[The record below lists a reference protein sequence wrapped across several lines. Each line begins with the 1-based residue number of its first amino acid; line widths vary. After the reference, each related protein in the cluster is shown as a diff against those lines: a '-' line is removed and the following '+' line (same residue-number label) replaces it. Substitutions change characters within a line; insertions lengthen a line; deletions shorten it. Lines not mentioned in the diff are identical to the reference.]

1 MTKKKSY
8 AFVFFTAFFIMLIAM
23 LPMIIYNGGIFTY
36 YGDYNSQ
43 EIPFYYHVNEEL
55 RQNGLFG
62 FDWGTDLGTS
72 LFTAYSFYNTGS
84 VFFYLT
90 LLVPQSAV
98 VYVMPIIMA
107 LKTAVAALT
116 SYAFI
121 ARFLK
126 KNSAC
131 FIGSMLYAFSGAQ
144 CYNFFFYHF
153 HDAAAF
159 FPLLLLALEMYVNDG
174 KRGVLTLSVALAAF
188 TNYYFFISEGI
199 FFMIY
204 LLIRCIYKGKGFDIT
219 VKKFFGI
226 VFECALGI
234 LIAAVLLL
242 PSALAIMDNPRLDET
257 LSGLD
262 YIIYSDKYRIPRII
276 QSFFMMPDPPAR
288 SNIFSPE
295 NANWASIAGYLPLF
309 SMIGVIAFLREK
321 RKSFLKTF
329 CLSLFVIALVPI
341 LNASFQLF
349 NTAYYAR
356 WYFQFSL
363 ITALM
368 TAYCFDKSDEV
379 DIKKGVVPTGIITV
393 IFVLVY
399 FIPKN
404 EEDGLKF
411 FDMAEYDMLF
421 ILQAAVTL
429 AFFLAAVLLI
439 YFVKKDGVYL
449 RRVAGATALCCSV
462 FLAVNI
468 YYGISQ
474 GPYPEN
480 YLDAT
485 VNADI
490 TLPESDTFYRID
502 TSENTDN
509 FPMFWGYSTMRCFN
523 TNVSTSIMEFYESL
537 GLTRNVA
544 SRIETQYT
552 SLRALLSVEYY
563 LEEIDED
570 DKNDFKEKGFEYID
584 TQNGFKIYENENYV
598 SMGIFFD
605 TYMSAEDFD
614 KLTTDQKCRILTNA
628 VVLDEENEKIFSG
641 VLSELEKP
649 RTIFNVYNLENTA
662 NKLKENACYDFKHD
676 AYGFSAKINTDK
688 GGLVMFSVPF
698 DKGFSATVNGEERQ
712 VVKVDN
718 GLCAVFVNEG
728 ESEIEF
734 SFFTYGVKPGA
745 VISIIGV
752 LVFIVYMIAVISRR
766 KSKCT

>member
-43 EIPFYYHVNEEL
+43 EIPFYYHVNEEI
-55 RQNGLFG
+55 RQSGLFG

-90 LLVPQSAV
+90 LLVPQGAV
-98 VYVMPIIMA
+98 VYMMPIIMA

-121 ARFLK
+121 GRFLK

-174 KRGVLTLSVALAAF
+174 KKGALTLVTALTAF

-204 LLIRCIYKGKGFDIT
+204 LVIRCIYKGEGFDIT
-219 VKKFFGI
+219 VKKFLGI
-226 VFECALGI
+226 VFECAVGI

-242 PSALAIMDNPRLDET
+242 PSALAIVDNPRLDET

-262 YIIYSDKYRIPRII
+262 YIIYSDKYRIPRIV

-288 SNIFSPE
+288 SNIFSSD

-321 RKSFLKTF
+321 KKSFLKTL
-329 CLSLFVIALVPI
+329 CITLFLIALVPI
-341 LNASFQLF
+341 FNASFQLF
-349 NTAYYAR
+349 NTTYYAR

-379 DIKKGVVPTGIITV
+379 DIKKGVIPTGIITILFV
-393 IFVLVY
+393 IVY
-399 FIPKN
+399 FIPKH

-439 YFVKKDGVYL
+439 YFVKKDRAYL
-449 RRVAGATALCCSV
+449 RRVAGATALSCGI
-462 FLAVNI
+462 FLAVNM

-474 GPYPEN
+474 GPYPDE

-509 FPMFWGYSTMRCFN
+509 FPMLWGYSTMRCFN

-552 SLRALLSVEYY
+552 SLRALLSVKYY
-563 LEEIDED
+563 LEEIDD
-570 DKNDFKEKGFEYID
+570 DEKNDFNEKGFKYID
-584 TQNGFKIYENENYV
+584 TQNGFNIYENENYV
-598 SMGIFFD
+598 PMGMFFD

-614 KLTTDQKCRILTNA
+614 KFTTDQKCQILTNA
-628 VVLDEENEKIFSG
+628 VVLDEENEKIFSS
-641 VLSELEKP
+641 VLDELEKP
-649 RTIFNVYNLENTA
+649 RTVFNVYNLENA
-662 NKLKENACYDFKHD
+662 ADKLKENACYDFEYD
-676 AYGFSAKINTDK
+676 AHGFSAKINTDK
-688 GGLVMFSVPF
+688 SGLVMFSVPY
-698 DKGFSATVNGEERQ
+698 DKGFSAYVNGEERQ
-712 VVKVDN
+712 VIKVDN

-728 ESEIEF
+728 ENVIEF
-734 SFFTYGVKPGA
+734 SYFTYGVKQGA
-745 VISIIGV
+745 AISIVGSMI
-752 LVFIVYMIAVISRR
+752 FIVYMTTVSLRR
-766 KSKCT
+766 KRRCT

>member
-8 AFVFFTAFFIMLIAM
+8 AYVFFTAFFIMLIAM
-23 LPMIIYNGGIFTY
+23 LPMIIYNGGVFTY

-84 VFFYLT
+84 IFFYLT
-90 LLVPQSAV
+90 LLVPQGAV
-98 VYVMPIIMA
+98 VYMMPIIMA

-121 ARFLK
+121 NRFLK

-174 KRGVLTLSVALAAF
+174 KRGVLALTTALAAF
-188 TNYYFFISEGI
+188 TNYYFFISEGV
-199 FFMIY
+199 FFIIY
-204 LLIRCIYKGKGFDIT
+204 LVIRCIYKGEGFDIT
-219 VKKFFGI
+219 VKKLFGI
-226 VFECALGI
+226 VFECAVGI

-242 PSALAIMDNPRLDET
+242 PSALAIIDNPRLGEK
-257 LSGLD
+257 LSGLKL
-262 YIIYSDKYRIPRII
+262 IIYSDIYRIPRIL

-288 SNIFSPE
+288 SNIFSPD
-295 NANWASIAGYLPLF
+295 NVNWASIAGYLPLF

-321 RKSFLKTF
+321 KKSFLKTL
-329 CLSLFVIALVPI
+329 CVSLFVIALVPI
-341 LNASFQLF
+341 LNSSFQLF
-349 NTAYYAR
+349 NTTYYAR

-368 TAYCFDKSDEV
+368 TAYCFEKTDEV
-379 DIKKGVVPTGIITV
+379 NIKKGVIPTGIIT
-393 IFVLVY
+393 ILFVLVY
-399 FIPKN
+399 FIPKS
-404 EEDGLKF
+404 EGGGLKF
-411 FDMAEYDMLF
+411 FDMAEYDVLF
-421 ILQAAVTL
+421 ALQAAVTL

-439 YFVKKDGVYL
+439 YFVKKDGAYL
-449 RRVAGATALCCSV
+449 KRVAGITALSCGI

-474 GPYPEN
+474 GPYPEK

-490 TLPESDTFYRID
+490 NLPESDTFYRID

-523 TNVSTSIMEFYESL
+523 TNVSTSIMEFYRSL
-537 GLTRNVA
+537 GLTRNVS
-544 SRIETQYT
+544 SRIDTKYT
-552 SLRALLSVEYY
+552 SLRTLLSVKYY
-563 LEEIDED
+563 LEEIDD
-570 DKNDFKEKGFEYID
+570 DDTNDFKEKGFKYID

-598 SMGIFFD
+598 PMGMLFD
-605 TYMSAEDFD
+605 TYMSAEDFN
-614 KLTTDQKCRILTNA
+614 KLTTDQKCRILTKA
-628 VVLDEENEKIFSG
+628 IVLDEENENVFSNA
-641 VLSELEKP
+641 LNEIEKP
-649 RTIFNVYNLENTA
+649 RTILNSYNLGNTA
-662 NKLKENACYDFKHD
+662 NELKENACYDFKYD
-676 AYGFSAKINTDK
+676 AYGFSAKINTEK
-688 GGLVMFSVPF
+688 SGLVMFSVPF
-698 DKGFSATVNGEERQ
+698 DKGFSAYVNGEERR
-712 VVKVDN
+712 VVKVNN

-728 ESEIEF
+728 ESKIEF
-734 SFFTYGVKPGA
+734 SYFTYGVKTGA
-745 VISIIGV
+745 VISIVGAS
-752 LVFIVYMIAVISRR
+752 VFIVYMAVSLSRR
-766 KSKCT
+766 KRKCT

>member
-8 AFVFFTAFFIMLIAM
+8 AVVFFSAFCVMMIVL
-23 LPMIIYNGGIFTY
+23 LPMMIYNGGIFTY

-43 EIPFYYHVNEEL
+43 EIPFYYHVNEQI

-72 LFTAYSFYNTGS
+72 LFTGYSFYNTGS

-98 VYVMPIIMA
+98 VYMMPVIMA

-121 ARFLK
+121 GRFLK

-174 KRGVLTLSVALAAF
+174 KRGVLALTTALIAF

-204 LLIRCIYKGKGFDIT
+204 LVIRCIYKGEGFDIT

-226 VFECALGI
+226 VFECAIGI
-234 LIAAVLLL
+234 LMAAVLLL

-262 YIIYSDKYRIPRII
+262 YIIYSDKYRIPRIV

-295 NANWASIAGYLPLF
+295 NSNWASIAGYLPLF
-309 SMIGVIAFLREK
+309 SMTGVIAFIRQK
-321 RKSFLKTF
+321 KKSFIKTL

-349 NTAYYAR
+349 NTTYYAR
-356 WYFQFSL
+356 WYFEFSL

-379 DIKKGVVPTGIITV
+379 DIRKGVVPTGIITML
-393 IFVLVY
+393 FVLVY

-404 EEDGLKF
+404 ENGELKF

-429 AFFLAAVLLI
+429 AFFLTAILLI

-449 RRVAGATALCCSV
+449 RRIAGITAISCGI
-462 FLAVNI
+462 FLAVNV

-474 GPYPEN
+474 GPYPYK

-485 VNADI
+485 VNAQI
-490 TLPESDTFYRID
+490 TLPKSDTFYRID

-537 GLTRNVA
+537 GLERNVA
-544 SRIETQYT
+544 SRIDTKYT
-552 SLRALLSVEYY
+552 SLRTLLSVKYY
-563 LEEIDED
+563 LDESD
-570 DKNDFKEKGFEYID
+570 DDESFNERGFKYID
-584 TQNGFKIYENENYV
+584 TQNGFDIYENENYAP
-598 SMGIFFD
+598 MGMFFD
-605 TYMSAEDFD
+605 TYIKADDF
-614 KLTTDQKCRILTNA
+614 KEFSTDQKCRILTNA
-628 VVLDEENEKIFSG
+628 VVLDEENVSVFSST
-641 VLSELEKP
+641 LSELEKP
-649 RTIFNVYNLENTA
+649 RTVLNAYNLKTEA
-662 NKLKENACYDFKHD
+662 NELRENACYDFEHD
-676 AYGFSAKINTDK
+676 AYGFSAKIDTDK
-688 GGLVMFSVPF
+688 SGLVMFSVPY
-698 DKGFSATVNGEERQ
+698 DKGFKATVNGSESD
-712 VVKVDN
+712 VIKVDN

-734 SFFTYGVKPGA
+734 SYLTYEVKTGA

-752 LVFIVYMIAVISRR
+752 LIFVPYAAAAFVRR
-766 KSKCT
+766 KRKCI

>member
-23 LPMIIYNGGIFTY
+23 LPMIIYNGGVFTY

-43 EIPFYYHVNEEL
+43 EIPFYYHVNEEI

-98 VYVMPIIMA
+98 VYMMPIIMA

-121 ARFLK
+121 GRFLK

-174 KRGVLTLSVALAAF
+174 KKGVLALTTALAAF

-204 LLIRCIYKGKGFDIT
+204 LVIRCIYKGEGFDIT
-219 VKKFFGI
+219 IKKFFGI
-226 VFECALGI
+226 VFECAVGI

-288 SNIFSPE
+288 SNIFSPD

-309 SMIGVIAFLREK
+309 SMIGVIAFIREK
-321 RKSFLKTF
+321 KKSFLKTL

-349 NTAYYAR
+349 NTTYYAR

-379 DIKKGVVPTGIITV
+379 DIKKGVIPTGIIT
-393 IFVLVY
+393 IMFVLVY
-399 FIPKN
+399 FIPKH

-429 AFFLAAVLLI
+429 ALFLAAVLLI
-439 YFVKKDGVYL
+439 YFVKKNGVYL
-449 RRVAGATALCCSV
+449 RRVAGATALSCGIFLSV
-462 FLAVNI
+462 NM

-474 GPYPEN
+474 GPYPDK

-544 SRIETQYT
+544 SRIDTQYT
-552 SLRALLSVEYY
+552 SLRALLSVKYY
-563 LEEIDED
+563 LDEVDDD
-570 DKNDFKEKGFEYID
+570 DKNDFNEKGFKYID
-584 TQNGFKIYENENYV
+584 TQNGFKIYENENYIP
-598 SMGIFFD
+598 MGIFFD
-605 TYMSAEDFD
+605 TYISTEDF
-614 KLTTDQKCRILTNA
+614 KNYTTDQKCQILTNA
-628 VVLDEENEKIFSG
+628 VVLDEESEKIFSS
-641 VLSELEKP
+641 VLTELEKP
-649 RTIFNVYNLENTA
+649 RTVFNVYNLENAA
-662 NKLKENACYDFKHD
+662 NDLKENACYDFEYG
-676 AYGFSAKINTDK
+676 AYGFSAKINSDK
-688 GGLVMFSVPF
+688 SGLVMFSVPY
-698 DKGFSATVNGEERQ
+698 DKGFSAAVNGEERQ
-712 VVKVDN
+712 VIKVDN

-734 SFFTYGVKPGA
+734 SYFTYGVKQGA
-745 VISIIGV
+745 VISIVGV
-752 LVFIVYMIAVISRR
+752 VVFTVYMTAVSLRR
-766 KSKCT
+766 KRKCI

>member
-8 AFVFFTAFFIMLIAM
+8 AYVFFTAFFIMLIAM
-23 LPMIIYNGGIFTY
+23 LPMIIYNGGVFTY

-84 VFFYLT
+84 IFFYLT
-90 LLVPQSAV
+90 LLVPQGAV
-98 VYVMPIIMA
+98 VYMMPIIMA

-121 ARFLK
+121 NRFLK

-174 KRGVLTLSVALAAF
+174 KRGVLALTTALAAF
-188 TNYYFFISEGI
+188 TNYYFFISEGV
-199 FFMIY
+199 FFIIY
-204 LLIRCIYKGKGFDIT
+204 LVIRCIYKGEGFDIT
-219 VKKFFGI
+219 VKKLFGI
-226 VFECALGI
+226 VFECAVGI

-242 PSALAIMDNPRLDET
+242 PSALAIIDNPRLGEK
-257 LSGLD
+257 LSGLKL
-262 YIIYSDKYRIPRII
+262 IIYSDIYRIPRIL

-288 SNIFSPE
+288 SNIFSPD
-295 NANWASIAGYLPLF
+295 NVNWASIAGYLPLF

-321 RKSFLKTF
+321 KKSFLKTL
-329 CLSLFVIALVPI
+329 CVSLFVIALVPI
-341 LNASFQLF
+341 LNSSFQLF
-349 NTAYYAR
+349 NTTYYAR

-368 TAYCFDKSDEV
+368 TAYCFEKTDEV
-379 DIKKGVVPTGIITV
+379 NIKKGVIPTGIIT
-393 IFVLVY
+393 ILFILVY
-399 FIPKN
+399 FIPKS
-404 EEDGLKF
+404 EDGGLKF
-411 FDMAEYDMLF
+411 FDMAEYDVLF
-421 ILQAAVTL
+421 ALQAAVTL

-439 YFVKKDGVYL
+439 YFVKKDGDYL
-449 RRVAGATALCCSV
+449 KRVAGITALSCGI

-474 GPYPEN
+474 GPYPEK

-490 TLPESDTFYRID
+490 NLPESDTFYRID

-523 TNVSTSIMEFYESL
+523 TNVSTSIMEFYRSL
-537 GLTRNVA
+537 GLTRNVS
-544 SRIETQYT
+544 SRIDTKYT
-552 SLRALLSVEYY
+552 SLRTLLSVKYY
-563 LEEIDED
+563 LEEIDD
-570 DKNDFKEKGFEYID
+570 DDTNDFNEKGFKYID

-598 SMGIFFD
+598 PMGMLFD
-605 TYMSAEDFD
+605 TYMSAEDFN
-614 KLTTDQKCRILTNA
+614 KLTTDQKCRILTKA
-628 VVLDEENEKIFSG
+628 IVLDEENENVFSNA
-641 VLSELEKP
+641 LNEIEKP
-649 RTIFNVYNLENTA
+649 RTILNSYNLGNTA
-662 NKLKENACYDFKHD
+662 NELKENACYDFKYD
-676 AYGFSAKINTDK
+676 AYGFSAKINTEK
-688 GGLVMFSVPF
+688 SGLVMFSVPF
-698 DKGFSATVNGEERQ
+698 DKGFSAYVNGEERR
-712 VVKVDN
+712 VVKVNN

-728 ESEIEF
+728 ESKIEF
-734 SFFTYGVKPGA
+734 SYFTYGVKTGA
-745 VISIIGV
+745 VISIVGAS
-752 LVFIVYMIAVISRR
+752 VFIVYMAVSLSRR
-766 KSKCT
+766 KRKCT

>member
-121 ARFLK
+121 VRFLK

-204 LLIRCIYKGKGFDIT
+204 LLIRCIYKGEGFDIT

-321 RKSFLKTF
+321 KKSFLKTL
-329 CLSLFVIALVPI
+329 CLCLFVIALVPI

-379 DIKKGVVPTGIITV
+379 DIKKGVIPTGIITV

-439 YFVKKDGVYL
+439 YFVKKDGIYL
-449 RRVAGATALCCSV
+449 RRVAGATALCCGV

-552 SLRALLSVEYY
+552 SLRALLSVKYY
-563 LEEIDED
+563 LEETDED
-570 DKNDFKEKGFEYID
+570 DKNDFKEKGFKYID

-598 SMGIFFD
+598 PMGIFFD

-662 NKLKENACYDFKHD
+662 NKLKENACYDFKYD

-698 DKGFSATVNGEERQ
+698 DKGFSAYVNGEERS

-745 VISIIGV
+745 VISIIGA